1 VSDNSQNAAGA
12 GVSVDD
18 VIGDQ
23 ERYEEGL
30 AIRREVLGDAHVDRS
45 MANASEFSRPM
56 QELTVEYC
64 WGAIWSRPGLDR
76 RARSILN
83 LGMLTALGR
92 NHELRVHVRGALN
105 NGVSRDEIREVLM
118 QAAIYVGV
126 PAGME
131 SFRAAEGV
139 FDEIDS
145 E

>member
-1 VSDNSQNAAGA
+1 VSNDSQNAAAA
-12 GVSVDD
+12 GVSADD

-45 MANASEFSRPM
+45 MAKASEFSRPM
-56 QELTVEYC
+56 QELTIEYC

-105 NGVSRDEIREVLM
+105 NGVTRDEIREVLM